1 MVLLIPIVQ
10 RTKTKNEAT
19 GTGVLPHLTDLA
31 PSASYPPKST
41 SSCASV
47 DGWSSQ
53 TSESTITIADCAPAG
68 WRSVPATVDACS
80 AAAAGGRSRST
91 PPSEAIESALADKAA
106 EGGAAAPE
114 FTWIDIL
121 TASQNLLGGVYR
133 DPAVTREAD
142 PEGHAAREEDV
153 NGMIA
158 GALEAA
164 SELFF
169 FAAPRGPPGRPSW

>member
-1 MVLLIPIVQ
+1 EPMGYICRGEGFDHSVCKL
-10 RTKTKNEAT
+10 TAHT
-19 GTGVLPHLTDLA
+19 GLSLVESLRRVAEREGVPHADLFGRGRNFF
-31 PSASYPPKST
+31 SYSW
-41 SSCASV
+41 
-47 DGWSSQ
+47 DG
-53 TSESTITIADCAPAG
+53 
-68 WRSVPATVDACS
+68 
-80 AAAAGGRSRST
+80 ST
-91 PPSEAIESALADKAA
+91 PAALYQAIESALADKAA
-106 EGGAAAPE
+106 EGGAAAAE

-169 FAAPRGPPGRPSW
+169 FAAPLLGAWDAPDHAMLVAERARPPLPWR